1 MLDDLE
7 GFAIYLFVVS
17 KNNLNKLISDNLISN
32 FGTFALPKKIYYLTE
47 LPKTRSGKILRRLL
61 RSITIDPNSKNYGDL
76 TTILNSNIIE
86 ELKYKIKMPK
96 ITLENIIKIISKNIN
111 EPISNINIKSNS
123 DDFDRWD
130 SLSHIRIIIDLEKL
144 WKK

>member
-1 MLDDLE
+1 MLAISVLDDLE
-7 GFAIYLFVVS
+7 GFNLSLRCFK
-17 KNNLNKLISDNLISN
+17 KNNLNKLISDNLYLISEH
-32 FGTFALPKKIYYLTE
+32 LLYLIYYLTE

-96 ITLENIIKIISKNIN
+96 ITLENIIKIISKHKRAYI
-111 EPISNINIKSNS
+111 
-123 DDFDRWD
+123 
-130 SLSHIRIIIDLEKL
+130 
-144 WKK
+144 